1 MDDQKRNLANKNE
14 NAAKK
19 WNVGEIGM
27 CDEKDEDVSEEMTLA
42 KNHQMNSEIFHR
54 IESAKDK
61 ILAVD
66 PNLGIWQFAKE

>member
-1 MDDQKRNLANKNE
+1 
-14 NAAKK
+14 
-19 WNVGEIGM
+19 M

-66 PNLGIWQFAKE
+66 PNLGI